1 MFTDSEKV
9 KAVEKVVS
17 HQIGESV
24 ETRLMYE
31 IFSRALHDAFFV
43 EKGKKGKKGK
53 IATNYSEIIRQDAK
67 RYLRSSMPHL
77 VAIGIEPEW
86 VRRLMKKAGLDIAK

>member
-9 KAVEKVVS
+9 KAVEMVVS

-24 ETRLMYE
+24 EARLMYK
-31 IFSRALHDAFFV
+31 IFSQALHDAFFV
-43 EKGKKGKKGK
+43 EKGKKGK